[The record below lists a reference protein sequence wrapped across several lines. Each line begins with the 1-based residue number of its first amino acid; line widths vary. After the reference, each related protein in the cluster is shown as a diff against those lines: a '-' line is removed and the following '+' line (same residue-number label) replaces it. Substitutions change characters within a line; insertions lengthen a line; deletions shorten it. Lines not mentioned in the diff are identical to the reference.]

1 MKKSTFTLNG
11 NLKYSESTLK
21 IAKMWGCFENPFA
34 NDNSL
39 DPTPLPSVHMRRR
52 CSALSVTVGSHTFS
66 LSGGGEKLL
75 AIHSLKWFP
84 NDVLTTCKAI
94 SKGLASGFVYWSC
107 ALRQNHR
114 STVLSKNKNMAV
126 QGGTVSHYY
135 SLVIRK
141 FFDFMSLFRHSV
153 WSSFSVKQFLFA
165 EFGICNI

>member
-66 LSGGGEKLL
+66 LSGGGGRSYLPYILL
-75 AIHSLKWFP
+75 
-84 NDVLTTCKAI
+84 NDFQTMFSQLAKRSARVLPADLCTDHAHYVKTI
-94 SKGLASGFVYWSC
+94 D
-107 ALRQNHR
+107 QR
-114 STVLSKNKNMAV
+114 S
-126 QGGTVSHYY
+126 
-135 SLVIRK
+135 
-141 FFDFMSLFRHSV
+141 
-153 WSSFSVKQFLFA
+153 
-165 EFGICNI
+165 